1 MSESNQIDMNSL
13 HNTVLRET
21 ENDSLLEIKPNFYQ
35 NLSDFIGN
43 LRKQEFDDVENK
55 IKDTMIEMVTELTS
69 LLIHIRLEKISN
81 SDDFDIS
88 YLLDEEKFILD
99 SLDEQNE
106 RTEMILSATINGKSK
121 FLESLAENHKIKKV
135 VIRFLDNVDEI
146 VGADLEKY
154 GPFKAEDIA
163 TIPYENAQALI
174 AKNIAT
180 KVRWSIFFKICTYNF
195 IAKNIATK
203 VRWED

>member
-1 MSESNQIDMNSL
+1 MSESNQIDINSL

-21 ENDSLLEIKPNFYQ
+21 ENDSLLEIKPNFYR

-43 LRKQEFDDVENK
+43 LRKQEFDGVENK
-55 IKDTMIEMVTELTS
+55 IKDTMIEMATELTS
-69 LLIHIRLEKISN
+69 LLIQIRLEKISN
-81 SDDFDIS
+81 SNDFDIS
-88 YLLDEEKFILD
+88 HLLDEEKFILD
-99 SLDEQNE
+99 SQEEQNE

-135 VIRFLDNVDEI
+135 VIRFLSEVNEI

-180 KVRWSIFFKICTYNF
+180 KVRW
-195 IAKNIATK
+195 
-203 VRWED
+203 ED

>member
-1 MSESNQIDMNSL
+1 MSESNQIDINSL

-21 ENDSLLEIKPNFYQ
+21 ENDSLSEIKPTFYR

-43 LRKQEFDDVENK
+43 LRKQEFDGVENK
-55 IKDTMIEMVTELTS
+55 IKDTMIEMATELTL

-81 SDDFDIS
+81 SIDYDTS
-88 YLLDEEKFILD
+88 HLLDEEKFILD
-99 SLDEQNE
+99 SQEEQNE

-135 VIRFLDNVDEI
+135 VIRFLSEVDEI
-146 VGADLEKY
+146 IGADLEKY

-174 AKNIAT
+174 AKNIA
-180 KVRWSIFFKICTYNF
+180 S
-195 IAKNIATK
+195 K

>member
-1 MSESNQIDMNSL
+1 MSESNQIDINSL
-13 HNTVLRET
+13 HHTVLLET

-43 LRKQEFDDVENK
+43 LRKQEFDGVENK
-55 IKDTMIEMVTELTS
+55 IKDTMIEMATELTS

-81 SDDFDIS
+81 SDNFDIS
-88 YLLDEEKFILD
+88 HLLDEEKFILD
-99 SLDEQNE
+99 SHEEQNE
-106 RTEMILSATINGKSK
+106 RIEMILSATISGKSK

-135 VIRFLDNVDEI
+135 VIRFLSDVDEI
-146 VGADLEKY
+146 IGADLERY
-154 GPFKAEDIA
+154 GPFKVEDIA

-174 AKNIAT
+174 AK
-180 KVRWSIFFKICTYNF
+180 K
-195 IAKNIATK
+195 IATK

>member
-1 MSESNQIDMNSL
+1 MSESDQIDIDSL
-13 HNTVLRET
+13 HRTVLRET
-21 ENDSLLEIKPNFYQ
+21 ENDSLLEIKPNFYRS
-35 NLSDFIGN
+35 LSDFIGN
-43 LRKQEFDDVENK
+43 LRKQEFDGVENK
-55 IKDTMIEMVTELTS
+55 IKDTMIEMATELTS

-81 SDDFDIS
+81 SDDYEIS
-88 YLLDEEKFILD
+88 HLLDEEKFILD
-99 SLDEQNE
+99 SQEEQNE

-121 FLESLAENHKIKKV
+121 FLELLAENHKIKKV
-135 VIRFLDNVDEI
+135 VIRFLSEVDEI

-174 AKNIAT
+174 AK
-180 KVRWSIFFKICTYNF
+180 K
-195 IAKNIATK
+195 IATK